1 MMRERKKGVR
11 EVVQKCML
19 VAKRESTAKHR
30 SESLSLPELV
40 LLCLQA
46 VEENMKN
53 EEKFRQIVKLN
64 KNYDNDNNYRSN
76 YDKNE
81 DNNDNFEDNNNSNSN
96 DTYKSN
102 KSNDDNDDYGNI
114 VAVSR
119 NQNKNESSFLN
130 RNSEG
135 KDKYHIKEREEQ
147 ICGEKHRRA
156 KLAQKL
162 LEHPATYLAVLDILG
177 NVRNVQHRTAAFIF
191 FHVLSQPVERKLA

>member
-46 VEENMKN
+46 VEEIMKK
-53 EEKFRQIVKLN
+53 EEKFKQIVKLN
-64 KNYDNDNNYRSN
+64 KNYDNDNNYRSS

-96 DTYKSN
+96 DTYKNN

-130 RNSEG
+130 RNSKG
-135 KDKYHIKEREEQ
+135 KDNYHRYPMT
-147 ICGEKHRRA
+147 H
-156 KLAQKL
+156 
-162 LEHPATYLAVLDILG
+162 HPL
-177 NVRNVQHRTAAFIF
+177 
-191 FHVLSQPVERKLA
+191 